1 MKMKKWLLPL
11 VGLMVLLA
19 VSCGG
24 SDTETSTT
32 GKNSSS
38 PVVVKDT
45 VEIDIFQFKVEIA
58 SQLESATKR
67 YMEINPSVKIN
78 LTTVGGGDDYGAALR
93 AQFAS
98 GQEPEIFNIGG
109 PQDVQSWMG
118 NLENLNDQPWVPS
131 ASAGTLDGVTI
142 DGEVYGLPF
151 AVEGYGFIY
160 NKAIFDAAGI
170 DATTITSFETLTSAV
185 EVLDSKIKSGEL
197 KSQFPL
203 LEAVF
208 EFPAKETWVTGLH
221 LSNAAMNHEFSSSL
235 DAFSSKSVEFTY
247 GDAMQALVD
256 LQANY
261 SSSANKKQMLNAVD
275 YATQVD
281 GGIAIER
288 VAIIQQGNWVY
299 GGVEAVDPDVAENLG
314 MLPMPIKG
322 GVENSI
328 PIGVPMYWSVN
339 SASTDAQKEAAK
351 DFLNWL
357 YNSEEGKSIV
367 VNEFLF
373 IPPLT
378 NYDNLEPKD
387 ALGQAVKSYADAGNT
402 TGWVFM
408 GYPDA
413 WGMDVL
419 GNEIQR
425 YLAGNQSWDSV
436 MSKSQ
441 VKWESDR
448 K

>member
-1 MKMKKWLLPL
+1 MNMKKWLIPFIGIVALL
-11 VGLMVLLA
+11 V

-24 SDTETSTT
+24 SNE
-32 GKNSSS
+32 SSS
-38 PVVVKDT
+38 NTKDK

-67 YMEINPSVKIN
+67 YMELNPNVKIN

-93 AQFAS
+93 AQFSS

-118 NLENLNDQPWVPS
+118 NLENLGDQPWVSS
-131 ASAGTLDGVTI
+131 ASAGTLDGVTV

-160 NKAIFDAAGI
+160 NKAIFEAAGI
-170 DATTITSFETLTSAV
+170 DASKITSFAALESAV
-185 EVLDSKIKSGEL
+185 KTLDVQISAGEL
-197 KSQFPL
+197 ASQFPL

-221 LSNAAMNHEFSSSL
+221 LSNAVMNHEFKSSL
-235 DAFSSKSVEFTY
+235 DAFSSESVDFTY

-256 LQANY
+256 LQADF
-261 SSSANKKQMLNAVD
+261 SSSSNKKQMLNAVD

-299 GGVEAVDPDVAENLG
+299 GGVEAVDSEVAANLG
-314 MLPMPIKG
+314 ILPMPVKG
-322 GVENSI
+322 GIENSI

-339 SASTDAQKEAAK
+339 SKSSDDQKAAAK

-357 YNSEEGKSIV
+357 YNSEEGKEIV
-367 VNEFLF
+367 VHEFLF

-387 ALGQAVKSYADAGNT
+387 SLGQAVKSYADAGNT

-419 GNEIQR
+419 GNEIQK
-425 YLAGNQSWDSV
+425 YLAGNQSWSSV
-436 MSKSQ
+436 LSNSRT
-441 VKWESDR
+441 KWESDR